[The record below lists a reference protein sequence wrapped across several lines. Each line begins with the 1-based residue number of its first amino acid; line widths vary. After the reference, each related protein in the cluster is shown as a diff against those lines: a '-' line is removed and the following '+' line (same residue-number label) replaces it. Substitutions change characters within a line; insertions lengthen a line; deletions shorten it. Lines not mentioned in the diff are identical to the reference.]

1 MLEHVEIEARHLR
14 LVKSVADAGSI
25 TSAATALGS
34 TQPALT
40 RQLRRIEQS
49 LGGELFVRSRDGVE
63 TTSLG
68 RLVVGRANAVLSV
81 LDSLQTDVAA
91 ATASAKAQ
99 VRIGVRYGQALLALM
114 NGLRVIA
121 PHAEIVTDSESR
133 IGGLI
138 DLVVAKRLDLAI
150 VHEFVGYELPL
161 DPRVVSTEICT
172 LPAFV
177 LMADT
182 HPLAD
187 RPEVEL
193 ADLADDSWLLSPLD
207 IDRETDCMMDT
218 CIDAGFTP
226 KIVHYLS
233 DGLGV
238 ELIRAGEAI
247 AASVPTNRCTGAVLK
262 PITGSPLRIRQLLL
276 TEQNNALAG
285 NLDELATFVAD
296 GLNDALANQPVY
308 SDWARRQSP
317 D

>member
-1 MLEHVEIEARHLR
+1 M
-14 LVKSVADAGSI
+14 KSIADAGSI

-40 RQLRRIEQS
+40 RQLRRIEGE

-63 TTSLG
+63 PTTLG

-81 LDSLQTDVAA
+81 LDSLQTDAAA
-91 ATASAKAQ
+91 ATGASPTR

-114 NGLRVIA
+114 NGLRAIV
-121 PHAEIVTDSESR
+121 PNAEIVTDSEAR
-133 IGGLI
+133 ISGLI
-138 DLVVAKRLDLAI
+138 DLVIGKRLDLAI

-161 DPRVVSTEICT
+161 DPRVVSKEIRT

-177 LMADT
+177 LMSQT

-187 RPEVEL
+187 RPDVHLGEL
-193 ADLADDSWLLSPLD
+193 AEDNWLLSPLD
-207 IDRETDCMMDT
+207 VDRETDCMMDL
-218 CIDAGFTP
+218 CLAAGFTP

-262 PITGSPLRIRQLLL
+262 PLADSPLRVRQLLI
-276 TEQNNALAG
+276 TEQHNAMADHLADLSKFVAG
-285 NLDELATFVAD
+285 GLDE
-296 GLNDALANQPVY
+296 ALANQPVY
-308 SDWARRQSP
+308 TEWARRQATR
-317 D
+317 